1 MYSTHNAGKSIVA
14 QRFIRTLKIKI
25 YKLMTWL
32 SKNVYIDNSS
42 DIVGKY
48 NSAYHGAIKLKS
60 VDVESKTYI
69 NFNKENS
76 NKDPKFKFTTFVKI
90 SKYKKFFAKVL
101 VLNWSKEVFIIKK
114 VKNTMPRAYLLEI
127 LNGEKT
133 VGTFYEKELQKANI
147 KSIEKVIK
155 RKVINY
161 MSNGKIIS
169 LTAALIKLI
178 KNYKTNKTK

>member
-42 DIVGKY
+42 DIIGKY

-60 VDVESKTYI
+60 VDVKSKTYI

-76 NKDPKFKFTTFVKI
+76 NKDPKFKFSIFVKI
-90 SKYKKFFAKVL
+90 SKYKNVFAKVL
-101 VLNWSKEVFIIKK
+101 VLNWSISIVYIDLKK
-114 VKNTMPRAYLLEI
+114 SSKC
-127 LNGEKT
+127 
-133 VGTFYEKELQKANI
+133 
-147 KSIEKVIK
+147 S
-155 RKVINY
+155 RKGSY
-161 MSNGKIIS
+161 
-169 LTAALIKLI
+169 
-178 KNYKTNKTK
+178 